1 MTAAMS
7 DTASGREELREALLL
22 ATLPHVPFDGW
33 GQKALM
39 AGARDAGVAP
49 PLALNAFPTG
59 ATEMIEYF
67 NSWADRRAVAALES
81 RDLGK
86 LKVRERITLGVR
98 LRIEPNAPYREA
110 VRLGL
115 AHLTAPTN
123 MVLTAKVVYRTV
135 DALWHA
141 AGDTATDFNFYTK
154 RGLLASVYAA
164 TVLYWINDRSPD
176 SVETWAFLDRRIADV
191 MRVPPALGRI
201 GKLAE
206 RLPNPMRLFRA
217 VRR

>member
-1 MTAAMS
+1 MS
-7 DTASGREELREALLL
+7 DGTPRHEELRDELREALLL
-22 ATLPHVPFDGW
+22 ATLPHVAFDGW

-49 PLALNAFPTG
+49 PLALNAFPGG
-59 ATEMIEYF
+59 ATEMIDYF
-67 NSWADRRAVAALES
+67 NSWADRRAVAALEA
-81 RDLGK
+81 RDLAR

-98 LRIEPNAPYREA
+98 LRIEPVAPYREA

-115 AHLTAPTN
+115 AHLSMPTN
-123 MVLTAKVVYRTV
+123 LALVGKLVYRTV

-141 AGDTATDFNFYTK
+141 VGDTATDFNFYTK

-191 MRVPPALGRI
+191 MRVPPALSRL
-201 GKLAE
+201 GKLAD
-206 RLPNPMRLFRA
+206 RLPNPFRLLRA